1 MPTTSPSALD
11 DSGDAARH
19 ADAPAL
25 ARALV
30 ASRKDTLA
38 TFEAVRRQLPALV
51 VPYDPRLNPPLWEL
65 GHVGWFQEYWT
76 SRNPDRAAGSRANPD
91 APRRPGVR
99 HDADALYDSSRVP
112 HRARWSLRL
121 PSVAETLDDLARQLD
136 ATLAALDHA
145 EGDDASL
152 YFFRLVL
159 FHEDMHHE
167 AAVYMAQALGLSPG
181 DTAERLVMKPRDLP
195 RRQLAIV
202 GGTRQFGATGGGFA
216 FDNELPSFAA
226 TLQPF
231 TIAAAVVTWAEFLPF
246 VQAGGYQARE
256 LWSEA
261 GWRWVLETQARGPRY
276 LARAGDV
283 WRVERFGKVHALDE
297 RLPACHLT
305 FHEAQAWCR
314 WARRRL
320 PTEFEWEAAASEAQ
334 RDFMS
339 GDVWEWTSSPFVPC
353 AGFVPHPYRDYSAP
367 WFDGRPVLRGASFA
381 TPARMRHVRYRNYFT
396 AERNDIFAG
405 LRSCA
410 LE

>member
-1 MPTTSPSALD
+1 MTTTSPSALD
-11 DSGDAARH
+11 DSGDAARR

-38 TFEAVRRQLPALV
+38 TFEAVRRQLPDLA
-51 VPYDPRLNPPLWEL
+51 VPCDARLNPPLWEL

-76 SRNPDRAAGSRANPD
+76 SRNPERAAGSRADPD

-112 HRARWSLRL
+112 HRARWGLRL
-121 PSVAETLDDLARQLD
+121 PSVGETLDDLARQLD
-136 ATLAALDHA
+136 ATLEALHHA

-167 AAVYMAQALGLSPG
+167 AAVYMAQALGLTPG
-181 DTAERLVMKPRDLP
+181 GVSERLAARPP
-195 RRQLAIV
+195 EPARRQLAIA
-202 GGTRQFGATGGGFA
+202 GGTTQFGATGGGFA

-246 VQAGGYQARE
+246 VEAGGYQARDF
-256 LWSEA
+256 WSEA

-276 LARAGDV
+276 LDRAGGA
-283 WRVERFGKVHALDE
+283 WRVERFGKSHALDE

-314 WARRRL
+314 WAGRRL
-320 PTEFEWEAAASEAQ
+320 PTEFEWEAAATGAPGEFAW
-334 RDFMS
+334 
-339 GDVWEWTSSPFVPC
+339 GDVWEWTSSPFAPY
-353 AGFVPHPYRDYSAP
+353 AGFEPHPYRDYSAP
-367 WFDGRPVLRGASFA
+367 WFDGRPVLRGASIA
-381 TPARMRHVRYRNYFT
+381 THPRMRHVRYRNFFT